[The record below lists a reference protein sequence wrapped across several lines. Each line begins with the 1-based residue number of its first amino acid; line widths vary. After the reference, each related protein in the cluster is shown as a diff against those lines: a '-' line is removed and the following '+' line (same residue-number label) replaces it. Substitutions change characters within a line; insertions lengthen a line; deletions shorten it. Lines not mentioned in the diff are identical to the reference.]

1 MAVRRPRGGINRQ
14 VARFR
19 PAMQAHS
26 GVDPNG
32 SFLEFTKKDTIK
44 NIDMHRDTVKRVDDL
59 NSRIE
64 EPALGVS
71 KRIQGRDFSATSPN
85 GVERTRRHTVSAER
99 TNNIFPTAGN

>member
-1 MAVRRPRGGINRQ
+1 MAVRRPRGGINRH

-19 PAMQAHS
+19 PEMTAHS

-32 SFLEFTKKDTIK
+32 AFLEFTRKDFVK

-59 NSRIE
+59 NSRVD

-71 KRIQGRDFSATSPN
+71 KRIVGRDFSSTSPSAGRN
-85 GVERTRRHTVSAER
+85 RIRTSS
-99 TNNIFPTAGN
+99 